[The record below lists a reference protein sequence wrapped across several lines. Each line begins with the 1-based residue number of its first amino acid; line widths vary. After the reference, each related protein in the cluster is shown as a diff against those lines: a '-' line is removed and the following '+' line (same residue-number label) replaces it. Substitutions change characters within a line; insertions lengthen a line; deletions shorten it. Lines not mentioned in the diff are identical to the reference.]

1 MLLHV
6 ACKTPGN
13 YKYLV
18 SLDSSFAFV
27 SNLLH
32 GVVAFLGFRRL
43 MLDVPVRHFLEIL
56 K

>member
-1 MLLHV
+1 MLHV
-6 ACKTPGN
+6 ACKAPGN

-18 SLDSSFAFV
+18 SLDSFFAFV

-32 GVVAFLGFRRL
+32 GFVAFLGFLGL
-43 MLDVPVRHFLEIL
+43 MPNVPVRQFLEVL